1 MSRIPRITDG
11 KGNYLA
17 LPAPST
23 KTVPGIS
30 TIFTLPPAMEK
41 IKGLPW
47 YETQQKQQQSATK
60 ALPASNTILALPA
73 PPSSKKTKKGKA
85 QEPVLVIA
93 PTFQKVKF
101 SNDDGQYSRERP
113 VPAVREFGL
122 FEDFV
127 GSGRPDPFFL

>member
-1 MSRIPRITDG
+1 MSRKPKITDG
-11 KGNYLA
+11 KGDILA
-17 LPAPST
+17 LPPSQQT
-23 KTVPGIS
+23 KSIPGLVDMMK
-30 TIFTLPPAMEK
+30 LPPAAEK
-41 IKGLPW
+41 LKGLPW
-47 YETQQKQQQSATK
+47 YETQGGK
-60 ALPASNTILALPA
+60 ALPPSSKPLPLPA
-73 PPSSKKTKKGKA
+73 PPSKKGTKGKT

-113 VPAVREFGL
+113 VQTVREFGL